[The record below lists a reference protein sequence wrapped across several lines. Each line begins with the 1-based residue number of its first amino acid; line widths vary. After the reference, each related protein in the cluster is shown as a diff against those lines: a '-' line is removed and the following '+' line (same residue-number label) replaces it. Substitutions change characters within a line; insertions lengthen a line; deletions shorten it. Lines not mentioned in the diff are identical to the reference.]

1 MIYDFCFCFVF
12 VLHKKKLF
20 DMPNDKLLWY
30 KYTNTLTLTLTLTPK
45 IQKLYSNYDTTN
57 SEFFINNSDV

>member
-1 MIYDFCFCFVF
+1 
-12 VLHKKKLF
+12 
-20 DMPNDKLLWY
+20 MPNDKLLWY
-30 KYTNTLTLTLTLTPK
+30 KYTNTLTLTPK